1 MYKLIALD
9 MDGTLLN
16 DEKKITQKTK
26 QELQRLVEKD
36 IKIVMCTA
44 RPIYRIRDYLEELNL
59 MKTKQYTV
67 AFNGSVIY
75 ENLNFIKL
83 TDNFLTKEQISEIL
97 KLAMQI
103 KIYTALYY
111 ENGKI
116 EKSEVNSEIE
126 IFEDISE
133 REIYKIVFFDNP
145 ESIKHIYEEA
155 KSRLGSI
162 CEITNSESTRIEFVQ
177 KRINKA
183 KALEYICKINN
194 IDSKDVIAIG
204 DGDNDIDM
212 IKFAGLGVAMGNAVD
227 ELKYI
232 ADYVT
237 NSNNE
242 DGIANVLQRFFVL

>member
-16 DEKKITQKTK
+16 DEKKITPKTK
-26 QELQRLVEKD
+26 QALQKIVEKD
-36 IKIVMCTA
+36 VKVVMCTA

-59 MKTKQYTV
+59 MKSKQYTV

-83 TDNFLTKEQISEIL
+83 TDNYLTKEQIVEIL
-97 KLAMQI
+97 KLAKQV

-111 ENGKI
+111 ENGRI
-116 EKSEVNSEIE
+116 EKSEVNNETEVIEEINE
-126 IFEDISE
+126 KK
-133 REIYKIVFFDNP
+133 IYKIVFIHNP

-155 KSRLGSI
+155 KNRLRNI
-162 CEITNSESTRIEFVQ
+162 CEITNSEPTRIEFVQ
-177 KRINKA
+177 RGINKA
-183 KALEYICKINN
+183 KALEYICKKNN

-212 IKFAGLGVAMGNAVD
+212 IKFAGFGVAMGNAVD
-227 ELKYI
+227 ELKYM

-237 NSNNE
+237 NSNND
-242 DGIANVLQRFFVL
+242 DGIANVLQKFLVL